1 MSYEVV
7 WIFLQRDYCLS
18 SEMKYPTRTWLNPGH
33 MPWSFP
39 TVIFNINIITVFF
52 FRQNQ
57 TNIYC
62 INSYEPNSHVFMY
75 QSFETPT
82 TSTHGG
88 YLWQTGVFNSSS
100 LDLGTSVVGECTFF
114 HGLAIQCTGL
124 VGISLLE

>member
-7 WIFLQRDYCLS
+7 CIFLQRDYCLS

-52 FRQNQ
+52 QAKPKTIFIVSIRMNP
-57 TNIYC
+57 TVKFLC
-62 INSYEPNSHVFMY
+62 TSHLKH
-75 QSFETPT
+75 PPPPPI
-82 TSTHGG
+82 GG
-88 YLWQTGVFNSSS
+88 CLWQTGVFNSCS